1 MSRKNNLSGKK
12 TCGYKKSPAKKR
24 GLEKTKKLLFG
35 NRAFRHSRIYI
46 VVYDKA

>member
-12 TCGYKKSPAKKR
+12 LADTKKAPQKKR